1 MSLIAFHR
9 FLIAAGIV
17 FCFGF
22 AGWEVNAFLTD
33 GAAASILL
41 ALVFT
46 MLGVVL
52 SIYLWRLKRILGYDR
67 DAR

>member
-22 AGWEVNAFLTD
+22 AGWEVRAYLTD
-33 GAAASILL
+33 GAVGSIVL
-41 ALVFT
+41 ALAFIV
-46 MLGVVL
+46 LGVVL
-52 SIYLWRLKRILGYDR
+52 SIYLWRLKRILGYER
-67 DAR
+67 

>member
-22 AGWEVNAFLTD
+22 AGWEVRAFLA
-33 GAAASILL
+33 GGEAMSIVL

-46 MLGVVL
+46 LLGVVL
-52 SIYLWRLKRILGYDR
+52 ILYLRHLRRILGYDR
-67 DAR
+67 DPR